1 MYKKDL
7 IINAESS
14 FFKTLNFILLLIIS
28 SCDMNEVSTP
38 SPKKVPFELTQHN
51 DKRVD
56 NYYWIRDDERNDP
69 EVIQYLES
77 ENAYAD
83 AWFKSKQNYKSEIVN
98 ELMAQV
104 PDEEISFPVKNED
117 FTYFRKIQKNDQLSK
132 YFRTD
137 ITNKTVMY
145 LDPNIKL
152 RDQKYYSI
160 GSVSPSPD
168 NNLIAFTED
177 NNGRR
182 QYDIKFLNPNTLDIN
197 DPKIEGA
204 SGNIIWSKNNKHVV
218 YLKKDPETLIS
229 NSVYVHTVGRP
240 SSEDKLIY
248 QELDPEYNIN
258 IFRSKTKKFG
268 YINVEATN
276 DNEIYLIDLDN
287 PLSEPILFLNRSDN
301 HLYYL
306 EHIND
311 ESFYVRTNKNAP
323 NFKILKI
330 NSLDKI
336 DLTSAD
342 LVVEHDKDI
351 FISDLF
357 SIDEKLILEIR
368 EDGLPEI
375 DILDISN
382 KQRSRLEYAD
392 NAYNVSL
399 NSNNESDQ
407 NGFYLNYSSLTSPS
421 SIYFYDFL
429 TNSKE
434 IRWEKNISLYE
445 KNDFIDDRFFIEA
458 RDGVR
463 VPVMT
468 LRHKDTDQE
477 NAPILFYGYGSY
489 GISLDARFR
498 ETLVPLLNRGFI
510 FAVINIR
517 GGGEMGKYWYEN
529 GRMFNKMNTFY
540 DFNDGVKEVLKKGI
554 GNPKN
559 VFAQGGSAGGLLMGA
574 IINLEPELYK
584 GILSGVPFV
593 DVLTTM
599 SDPSIPLTTFE
610 YGEWGNPENEDEYF
624 YMKQYSPYDNIKE
637 LNYPAVFVTSSLF
650 DSQVQYFEP
659 AKYIPK
665 LREYNQSTN
674 PILMKMN
681 LIGGHGGLS
690 GKINQFNEVAE
701 EYNFIINLV
710 D

>member
-1 MYKKDL
+1 M
-7 IINAESS
+7 
-14 FFKTLNFILLLIIS
+14 IS
-28 SCDMNEVSTP
+28 SCDMNQVSKP

-51 DKRVD
+51 DKRID

-69 EVIQYLES
+69 EVIEYLES
-77 ENAYAD
+77 ENEYAD
-83 AWFKSKQNYKSEIVN
+83 AWFKSQHDYKSKIVS

-104 PDEEISFPVKNED
+104 PDEEISFPVKNGD
-117 FTYFRKIQKNDQLSK
+117 FTYSRKIQKNDQLPE

-137 ITNKTVMY
+137 SANKTVMY

-182 QYDIKFLNPNTLDIN
+182 QYDIKFINPITFDIT
-197 DPKIEGA
+197 DPKIEDA

-229 NSVYVHTVGRP
+229 NSVYVHTVGT
-240 SSEDKLIY
+240 SSSKDKLIY
-248 QELDPEYNIN
+248 QELDPEYNID
-258 IFRSKTKKFG
+258 ISRSKSKKFV
-268 YINVEATN
+268 YINVEVTN
-276 DNEIYLIDLDN
+276 DNEIYLIDLDD
-287 PLSEPILFLNRSDN
+287 PFAKPILFLKRSSN

-306 EHIND
+306 EHVD
-311 ESFYVRTNKNAP
+311 GESFYVRTNKNAP
-323 NFKILKI
+323 NFKVLKV
-330 NSLDKI
+330 NSLSQI
-336 DLTSAD
+336 DLKNAD
-342 LVVEHDKDI
+342 VIVEHDENI
-351 FISDLF
+351 FISDLLYLEN
-357 SIDEKLILEIR
+357 SLVLEIR
-368 EDGLPEI
+368 ENGLPEI
-375 DILDISN
+375 EIVNISN
-382 KQRSRLEYAD
+382 QQRMRLEYVN
-392 NAYNVSL
+392 NAYNVFL
-399 NSNNESDQ
+399 NSNNTSDQ
-407 NGFYLNYSSLTSPS
+407 NGFYFNYSSLTSPN
-421 SIYFYDFL
+421 SIYYYDFL
-429 TNSKE
+429 TNNKE
-434 IRWEKNISLYE
+434 IKWEKNISLYDK
-445 KNDFIDDRFFIEA
+445 KNYVDDRFFIEA
-458 RDGVR
+458 RDGVK

-468 LRHKDTDQE
+468 LRHKDTSPQ

-489 GISLDARFR
+489 GISQEARFR

-517 GGGEMGKYWYEN
+517 GGGEMGKHWYEN

-540 DFNDGVKEVLKKGI
+540 DFNDGVREVLKKGL

-559 VFAQGGSAGGLLMGA
+559 VFAQGGSAGGLLMGV

-610 YGEWGNPENEDEYF
+610 YDEWGNPNNKDEYL
-624 YMKQYSPYDNIKE
+624 YMKRYSPYDNIKE

-659 AKYIPK
+659 AKYVPK
-665 LREYNQSTN
+665 LRDYNKSKN

-701 EYNFIINLV
+701 EYNFIINLLE
-710 D
+710 

>member
-1 MYKKDL
+1 M
-7 IINAESS
+7 
-14 FFKTLNFILLLIIS
+14 IS
-28 SCDMNEVSTP
+28 SCDMNQVSKP

-51 DKRVD
+51 DKRID

-69 EVIQYLES
+69 EVIEYLES
-77 ENAYAD
+77 ENKYAD
-83 AWFKSKQNYKSEIVN
+83 AWFKSQHDYKSKIVS

-104 PDEEISFPVKNED
+104 PDEEISFPVKNGD
-117 FTYFRKIQKNDQLSK
+117 FTYSRKIQKNDQLPK

-137 ITNKTVMY
+137 SANKTVMY

-182 QYDIKFLNPNTLDIN
+182 QYDIKFINPITFDIT
-197 DPKIEGA
+197 DPKIEDA

-229 NSVYVHTVGRP
+229 NSVYVHTVGT
-240 SSEDKLIY
+240 SSSKDKLIY
-248 QELDPEYNIN
+248 QELDPEYNID
-258 IFRSKTKKFG
+258 ISRSKSKKFV
-268 YINVEATN
+268 YINVEVTN
-276 DNEIYLIDLDN
+276 DNEIYLIDLDD
-287 PLSEPILFLNRSDN
+287 PFAKPILFLKRSSN

-306 EHIND
+306 EHVD
-311 ESFYVRTNKNAP
+311 GESFYVRTNKNAP
-323 NFKILKI
+323 NFKVLKV
-330 NSLDKI
+330 NSLSQI
-336 DLTSAD
+336 DLKNAD
-342 LVVEHDKDI
+342 VIVEHDENI
-351 FISDLF
+351 FISDLLYLEN
-357 SIDEKLILEIR
+357 SLVLEIR
-368 EDGLPEI
+368 ENGLPEI
-375 DILDISN
+375 EIVNISN
-382 KQRSRLEYAD
+382 QQRKRLEYVN
-392 NAYNVSL
+392 NAYNVFL
-399 NSNNESDQ
+399 NSNNTSDQ
-407 NGFYLNYSSLTSPS
+407 NGFYFNYSSLTSPN
-421 SIYFYDFL
+421 SIYYYDFL
-429 TNSKE
+429 TNKKE
-434 IRWEKNISLYE
+434 IKWEKNISLYDK
-445 KNDFIDDRFFIEA
+445 KNYVDDRFFIEA
-458 RDGVR
+458 RDGVK

-468 LRHKDTDQE
+468 LRHKDTSPQ

-489 GISLDARFR
+489 GISQEARFR

-517 GGGEMGKYWYEN
+517 GGGEMGKHWYEN

-540 DFNDGVKEVLKKGI
+540 DFNDGVREVLKKGL

-559 VFAQGGSAGGLLMGA
+559 VFAQGGSAGGLLMGV

-610 YGEWGNPENEDEYF
+610 YDEWGNPNNKDEYL
-624 YMKQYSPYDNIKE
+624 YMKRYSPYDNIKE

-659 AKYIPK
+659 AKYVPK
-665 LREYNQSTN
+665 LREYNKSKN

-701 EYNFIINLV
+701 EYNFIINLLE
-710 D
+710 